1 MEDRDMFLKIHE
13 NETNEN
19 TALILM
25 LGDISGKLTNII
37 DLLKIKKTEKNELT
51 PEDYME

>member
-1 MEDRDMFLKIHE
+1 MTDFERIARQEK
-13 NETNEN
+13 NEN

-25 LGDISGKLTNII
+25 LGEISGKLTNII

>member
-1 MEDRDMFLKIHE
+1 MDFEEIARRE
-13 NETNEN
+13 SNEN

-25 LGDISGKLTNII
+25 LGEISGKLKVII
-37 DLLKIKKTEKNELT
+37 DLLKAKKVENNELV

>member
-1 MEDRDMFLKIHE
+1 MKNFERIAKQE
-13 NETNEN
+13 SNEK

-25 LGDISGKLTNII
+25 LGEISGKLKVII
-37 DLLKIKKTEKNELT
+37 DLLRADKIEKTALK